1 MSFSQGIPTRVSRFL
16 LLAVALSFQPSLL
29 SASLQCAPCALGFGT
44 VKVSQSKTMSVSL
57 TNSQS
62 VPITITSI
70 LKSAPEFTL
79 SGLPLPFT
87 IGAGKT
93 AAFNIVFA
101 PLDNRA
107 IQGSFRLVNSAS
119 TAALLIAVS
128 GTGLTSGTL
137 SANPTSIN
145 FGSVPLGTGVTKTQT
160 LTNSGTT
167 NVTVNSVGAGGSF
180 WISGITAPVNLSPG
194 ASITFYAH
202 FNPASAG
209 TTTGGLAV
217 QSSASD
223 SRLVVPLTGSTPG
236 AGQLSLSPSAM
247 NFGSVTVGSTRSLS
261 ATLSATGAGVTIS
274 SDSLSSSE
282 FSLAGLTLPL
292 SLAAGQS
299 KSFTINFKPQAS
311 GTATATLSLKTGAAG
326 TGPAVSES
334 LTGAGS
340 AASAHSVALAWKAS
354 PSPVMGYNVYRGAQ
368 SGGPYA
374 RVNSATDAATAYTD
388 SSVQAGQTYFY
399 VVTAVDNSNKES
411 PYSNQAQAV
420 IPTP

>member
-16 LLAVALSFQPSLL
+16 LLALAFSVQPSLL
-29 SASLQCAPCALGFGT
+29 SATLQCAPCALGFGS
-44 VKVSQSKTMSVSL
+44 VKVSQSKTMAVTL

-70 LKSAPEFTL
+70 LKSAPEFALT
-79 SGLPLPFT
+79 GLPLPFT
-87 IGAGKT
+87 LGAGKT
-93 AAFNIVFA
+93 ASFNIVFA

-119 TAALLIAVS
+119 TSALLIAVS
-128 GTGLTSGTL
+128 GTGLTSGSL

-145 FGSVPLGTGVTKTQT
+145 FGSAALGTTVTKTQT

-167 NVTVNSVGAGGSF
+167 NVTVDSVAAGGSF

-202 FNPASAG
+202 FHPASAG
-209 TTTGGLAV
+209 TITGGLTV
-217 QSSASD
+217 QSSAND
-223 SRLVVPLTGSTPG
+223 YRIVVPLSGTTPG
-236 AGQLSLSPSAM
+236 SGQLALSPSAL
-247 NFGSVTVGSTRSLS
+247 NFGSVAVGSTKTLT

-274 SDSLSSSE
+274 SDNLSSSE

-299 KSFTINFKPQAS
+299 KSFSVNFKPQAS
-311 GTATATLSLKTGAAG
+311 GTATASLSLKTGATG
-326 TGPAVSES
+326 TGPVVSES
-334 LTGAGS
+334 LTGAGT
-340 AASAHSVALAWKAS
+340 AAAAHSVALAWKAS
-354 PSPVMGYNVYRGAQ
+354 PSQVIGYNVYRGAK
-368 SGGPYA
+368 SGGPYS
-374 RVNSATDAATAYTD
+374 RVNSATAAATAFTD
-388 SSVQAGQTYFY
+388 SGVQAGQTYFY
-399 VVTAVDNSNKES
+399 VVTAVDTSNQES